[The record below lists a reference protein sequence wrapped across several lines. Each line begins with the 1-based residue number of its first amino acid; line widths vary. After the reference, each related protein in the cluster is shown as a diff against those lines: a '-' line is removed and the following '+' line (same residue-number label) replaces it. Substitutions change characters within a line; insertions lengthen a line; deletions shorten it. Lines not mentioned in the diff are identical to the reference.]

1 MEETTAVDDTKETQE
16 KKNFRR
22 VVNDANYYKELK
34 SGEDWKCPLDLATR
48 RSLVILTG
56 VNSRVKR
63 SEIKRLWVEER
74 MRGEQMESVEY
85 RQLKKIWQWR

>member
-56 VNSRVKR
+56 V
-63 SEIKRLWVEER
+63 
-74 MRGEQMESVEY
+74 
-85 RQLKKIWQWR
+85 